1 MKISTLTTWQ
11 FVGLMVVILVGTSVI
26 FRVIEKQLYKA
37 KKKPVDIPIPPVD
50 GGTAI
55 DTTNGLVYRRQ

>member
-26 FRVIEKQLYKA
+26 FRVIEKQIYKQ
-37 KKKPVDIPIPPVD
+37 KKKPMDVPLPPTD

-55 DTTNGLVYRRQ
+55 DTANGLVYRR